1 MSKRNLLN
9 LILLVFIAILAT
21 IVIYEP
27 GKNVAAK
34 PPTLTNLNKKDI
46 KQIKITRHVAH
57 GTSLLEQEIELEKTS
72 DGWKMTKPYAVPAN
86 SFRIDSILEILSTVS
101 YSQNSLQD
109 LNLGTFGLEKPA
121 ATITFNN
128 NVSLVFGHNK
138 SLKNHRYIQIDSTLH
153 LTPDTF
159 FYQLAAKSES
169 YINHKVLPKNR
180 KITKLILPSVS
191 LEKINGLWIN
201 KGISKSKRK
210 NKVEKEELSAD
221 SANQLIDEWQLSQA
235 YDVNKIFSKIKYSK
249 DVTLHFDDGEIIH
262 FNIEKNKKSFNL
274 INISNRV
281 RYILSKDRA
290 SKLLNLS
297 PINEDKKE

>member
-9 LILLVFIAILAT
+9 LILLAFIALLAA

-27 GKNVAAK
+27 GKSVAAK
-34 PPTLTNLNKKDI
+34 LPTLTNLNKKDI
-46 KQIKITRHVAH
+46 KQIKITRHGAD
-57 GTSLLEQEIELEKTS
+57 LPEQEIKLEKTS
-72 DGWKMTKPYAVPAN
+72 EGWKMTKPYAVSAN

-101 YSQNSLQD
+101 FSQNRLQN
-109 LNLGTFGLEKPA
+109 LNLNTFGLAKPA

-138 SLKNHRYIQIDSTLH
+138 SLKNHRYIQIGSTLH

-169 YINHKVLPKNR
+169 YVDHKVLPKNR
-180 KITKLILPSVS
+180 TITKLILPKIN
-191 LEKINGLWIN
+191 LEKINGLWIHKRTN
-201 KGISKSKRK
+201 KEINK
-210 NKVEKEELSAD
+210 NIVEKEELSAD

-235 YDVNKIFSKIKYSK
+235 YDVNKIFSKIKYRK
-249 DVTLHFDDGEIIH
+249 DIAIHFDNGEIIH

-281 RYILSKDRA
+281 RYILSKDRE
-290 SKLLNLS
+290 SKLLSLS
-297 PINEDKKE
+297 PVNENKNE